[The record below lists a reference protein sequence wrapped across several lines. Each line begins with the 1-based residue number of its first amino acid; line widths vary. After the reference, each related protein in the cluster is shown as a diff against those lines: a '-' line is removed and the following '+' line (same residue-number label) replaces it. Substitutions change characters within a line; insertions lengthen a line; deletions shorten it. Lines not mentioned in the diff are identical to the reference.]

1 MLLFWKTYITMA
13 DTSSDEEDYSKLLQA
28 ADYQFI
34 SDDLFKESSAKAK
47 TSKLWYNTIGPSPI
61 FLVS

>member
-1 MLLFWKTYITMA
+1 MT

-34 SDDLFKESSAKAK
+34 SDDLFKAKSDKVK
-47 TSKLWYNTIGPSPI
+47 TSKLTGR
-61 FLVS
+61 FR